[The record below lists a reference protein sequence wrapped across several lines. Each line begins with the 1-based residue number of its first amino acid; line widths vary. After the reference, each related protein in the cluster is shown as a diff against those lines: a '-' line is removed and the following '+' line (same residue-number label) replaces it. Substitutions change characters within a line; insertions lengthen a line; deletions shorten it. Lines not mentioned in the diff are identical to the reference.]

1 MPIVDVNNCRIR
13 YETWGEGLA
22 VTLLHGF
29 TSSIEQNWVE
39 RGWVE
44 LLTSAGHR
52 VIGVDLRGHGR
63 SSKLYSAEDY
73 ETAALASDVI
83 RVLDELDVARSDVFG
98 FSMGAG
104 VALQLAMDSPARTRR
119 LVLCGIGDAAVRGLR
134 EPREI
139 EEMTEALAAAD
150 PVRVNSPLGRR
161 IRAAAER
168 GGNDLLAL
176 AALTRR
182 GGWPGDLVDPSPVD
196 LPALL
201 GVSGRDEYMRSTTR
215 LLELLPQAEV
225 VTVPD
230 AAHTMILSD
239 DGFRQAALRF
249 LAR

>member
-1 MPIVDVNNCRIR
+1 MSIVDVGGVRIR
-13 YETWGEGLA
+13 YETWGDGPS

-29 TSSIEQNWVE
+29 TSSIEQTWVE

-44 LLTSAGHR
+44 LLTDAGHQ
-52 VIGVDLRGHGR
+52 VIGVDLCGHGQ
-63 SSKLYSAEDY
+63 SSKLYRAEDY

-83 RVLDELDVARSDVFG
+83 RVLDELDVARSAVFG

-104 VALQLAMDSPARTRR
+104 VALQLAMDSPARVRH
-119 LVLCGIGDAAVRGLR
+119 LVLCGIGDAAIRGLH

-139 EEMTEALAAAD
+139 KEMTEALAAAD
-150 PVRVNSPLGRR
+150 PRRVGSPLGRR
-161 IRAAAER
+161 IRAAADR
-168 GGNDLLAL
+168 GGNDLRAL

-201 GVSGRDEYMRSTTR
+201 GVSGGDEYMRSTTR

-225 VTVPD
+225 VTLPD

-239 DGFRQAALRF
+239 DRFRRAVLRF
-249 LAR
+249 LAL